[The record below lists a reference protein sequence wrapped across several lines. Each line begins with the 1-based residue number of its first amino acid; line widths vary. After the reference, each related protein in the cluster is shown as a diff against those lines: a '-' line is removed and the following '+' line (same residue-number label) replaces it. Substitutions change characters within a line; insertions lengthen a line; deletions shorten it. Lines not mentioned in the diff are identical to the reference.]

1 MMQTKIAEGKEIVN
15 QLETIVRR
23 IDTGMDIF
31 ELVDKVCESM
41 KMPMLKSNPLF
52 ARTVEAC
59 RVGVRR

>member
-23 IDTGMDIF
+23 IDTGMDIL
-31 ELVDKVCESM
+31 ELVDKVCNSM
-41 KMPMLKSNPLF
+41 QMPMLKSNPLF

-59 RVGVRR
+59 RVGRR